1 MQRCLNKEQIRQL
14 FDLEIENFDLNND
27 PSDFE
32 NLVFECINWEK
43 EIICLTYFLSQIF
56 ELKIKQGVAPKV
68 LIHSL
73 QDFFDLQNR
82 IWLSFQEFDDGF
94 IDYLYRHTKDETLSL
109 EESLIRIQDWLSEY
123 RYV

>member
-1 MQRCLNKEQIRQL
+1 MQRCLNKEQIGQL
-14 FDLEIENFDLNND
+14 FDLEIENFNLSND

-43 EIICLTYFLSQIF
+43 ELICLTYFLSQIF
-56 ELKIKQGVAPKV
+56 ELKIKQGVTPKA
-68 LIHSL
+68 LIHDL